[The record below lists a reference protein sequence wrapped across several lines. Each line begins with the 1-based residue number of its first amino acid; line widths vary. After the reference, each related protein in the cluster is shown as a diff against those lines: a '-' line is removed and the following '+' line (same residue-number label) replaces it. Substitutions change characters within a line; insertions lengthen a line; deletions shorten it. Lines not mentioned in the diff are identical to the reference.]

1 MPPRDGY
8 NRLLGT
14 QKGPGG
20 QLILKYN
27 LPRPCCIGSCL
38 GLAQRV
44 GFQASR
50 HQLLQTPQLQFAV
63 KGIRK
68 PGCFKLGNKSFAR
81 PGDPPPILT
90 HRGPRARRAS
100 LLVPPAATC
109 VGGLPG
115 RHRPPGGAVRA
126 SRSRRAGP
134 AGCVVAR
141 AWRGWSAGS
150 LWSREK
156 NAPGGE
162 PGGGQLTSRRRG
174 VSQPHCICIGTRDWS
189 SEQGCVTRKS
199 AMQMTH
205 DATEYFEPGSR

>member
-8 NRLLGT
+8 NRLLGA

-27 LPRPCCIGSCL
+27 LPGPCRVGSWL

-50 HQLLQTPQLQFAV
+50 HQPLQT
-63 KGIRK
+63 
-68 PGCFKLGNKSFAR
+68 
-81 PGDPPPILT
+81 
-90 HRGPRARRAS
+90 RGPRARRAN
-100 LLVPPAATC
+100 LQVPPAAAC
-109 VGGLPG
+109 LRGLPG
-115 RHRPPGGAVRA
+115 RHRPPGGAAWA

-134 AGCVVAR
+134 AGGVVSR

-150 LWSREK
+150 LWTREK

-162 PGGGQLTSRRRG
+162 PGGGQLSSRRRR

-205 DATEYFEPGSR
+205 DATVYFEPGSR